1 MSVTDEHLHGSKDLR
16 QRLVE
21 LTRDLILIPSTWDR
35 PDEID
40 RCMEFVINHTE
51 IPDTVTVH
59 RFREHDALSTVI
71 LPQNI
76 QRPDVMLFGHL
87 DVVSL
92 PEGTEYRSSI
102 RDGRLYGPGAGDMKG
117 ELAILL
123 EIFRVFHER
132 SPGVSLGL
140 TVTSD
145 EERGGTYGTR
155 FLMEEFGLR
164 CGTAIVP
171 DAGSVNDIA
180 VEEKGILHLKIRA
193 RGTAGHACRPW
204 LADNPMVRIITAVNR
219 IRDYFDGLKKSD
231 DEHWYP
237 TCAFTIIQTPNRVP
251 NRIPNEAEIVCDV
264 RFPPPFTLDQIMST
278 IRGFLDDQMEME
290 PLVMAEP
297 TRLSPDPLYLKV
309 TEEITG
315 KPVRLLREH
324 GGSDA
329 RYICPYGI
337 PVIMS
342 RPFIGNL
349 HTDIEWIDLASMETL
364 YRIYKRYLELKLNIS
379 RPSQTNQSLR
389 T

>member
-1 MSVTDEHLHGSKDLR
+1 MPVTDERTYGSEDLR

-35 PDEID
+35 PEEID

-51 IPDTVTVH
+51 IPDAVTVH

-71 LPQNI
+71 LPKNV
-76 QRPDVMLFGHL
+76 QRPEVMLFGHL

-92 PEGTEYRSSI
+92 PEGAEYRSVI

-132 SPGVSLGL
+132 SPGLSLGL

-180 VEEKGILHLKIRA
+180 VEEKGTLHLKIRA
-193 RGTAGHACRPW
+193 RGAAGHACRPW
-204 LADNPMVRIITAVNR
+204 LADNPMDRMISALNR
-219 IRDYFDGLKKSD
+219 IRDHFEGLKNGED
-231 DEHWYP
+231 GYWYP
-237 TCAFTIIQTPNRVP
+237 TCAFTVIQTPNRVP
-251 NRIPNEAEIVCDV
+251 NRIPNEAETICDI
-264 RFPPPFTLDQIMST
+264 RFPPPFTLDEMTST
-278 IRGFLDDQMEME
+278 IREFLDEQMEME
-290 PLVMAEP
+290 PLVAAEP
-297 TRLSPDPLYLKV
+297 TRLSPDPLYIKV
-309 TEEITG
+309 TEELTG

-329 RYICPYGI
+329 RYIAPYGI
-337 PVIMS
+337 PVIMT
-342 RPFIGNL
+342 RPMIGNL
-349 HTDIEWIDLASMETL
+349 HTDVEWVDLASMETL
-364 YRIYKRYLELKLNIS
+364 YRIYERYLKLKLNVS
-379 RPSQTNQSLR
+379 
-389 T
+389 